1 MFEVKDPYIKI
12 FLEISLPLLAT
23 GIISRSFPSLDFLY
37 YIVPALLAVYILL
50 ALTSIKS
57 SDINY
62 TLAVVIFLFPVYS
75 LLTSLWSVYPVITL
89 QRSLYLMLLYA
100 GIISAVYL
108 NKKYLPENGIEFLI
122 PANIV
127 ILLISLTSLISG
139 LPENS
144 WTGGNGLGFMG
155 FAGHQ
160 NTLASAV
167 MFTLPGI
174 LLLWSRKKKLKNGID
189 GKKNKSNHSCSPGYL
204 FKEKIIH
211 FLFFLLVTANV
222 LLITLTYSRAVM
234 LAIGTGLLVFLI
246 ITKSYKALLTGFL
259 IVFVI
264 FIMFLNFQ
272 SVNQSI
278 NKIFSKHGW
287 DVLATRTILWQPSFE
302 AAKLGGVN
310 GLGYGVSSPDIV
322 LPEGTG
328 SYFKENIY
336 IREKGNSTLALIEET
351 GVIGMILFVMPLVFV
366 FIKRNDNKYKLS
378 DMKNL
383 TSIKHPETSILIAS
397 LAAFIL
403 HAQFEAWWVGPGSI
417 QLPLFLVYLGMLSSI
432 CKPLNVK

>member
-1 MFEVKDPYIKI
+1 MFEVKDPYTKI

-23 GIISRSFPSLDFLY
+23 GIISRAFPSVDFLY
-37 YIVPALLAVYILL
+37 YIVPALLAIYILL
-50 ALTSIKS
+50 ALTSIKR

-62 TLAVVIFLFPVYS
+62 KLSAVIFLFPVYS

-100 GIISAVYL
+100 GILSAVYL
-108 NKKYLPENGIEFLI
+108 YKKYLPEKGIEFLI
-122 PANIV
+122 PANIL
-127 ILLISLTSLISG
+127 IFLISLASLISG

-174 LLLWSRKKKLKNGID
+174 IYLWIRKRNIESELNNNSSHSWSLSHWNKKNFVPVILLLAAN
-189 GKKNKSNHSCSPGYL
+189 
-204 FKEKIIH
+204 II
-211 FLFFLLVTANV
+211 
-222 LLITLTYSRAVM
+222 LIVLTYSRAVL
-234 LAIGTGLLVFLI
+234 LAVGIGLLIYLI
-246 ITKSYKALLTGFL
+246 LTKSYKTLLAGFL
-259 IVFVI
+259 IVITV

-272 SVNQSI
+272 SVSQSI
-278 NKIFSKHGW
+278 NQILSKHGW
-287 DVLATRTILWQPSFE
+287 DILATRTLLWQSSVE

-310 GLGYGVSSPDIV
+310 GLGYGVSSPDII

-328 SYFKENIY
+328 SYFKDNMY

-351 GVIGMILFVMPLVFV
+351 GVIGLILFIMPLVLL
-366 FIKRNDNKYKLS
+366 FIRRNDARNPIPGKNNLS
-378 DMKNL
+378 V
-383 TSIKHPETSILIAS
+383 ILFAS
-397 LAAFIL
+397 LAAFII

-417 QLPLFLVYLGMLSSI
+417 QFPMFLIFVGFFYSTSYR
-432 CKPLNVK
+432 LNEK